1 VVYLAEHP
9 ALAALEVR
17 VHLDLPLDLLP
28 DDYVLVQ
35 VSLPD
40 QPIGRIEEVPGNTED
55 AGDVWLRA
63 GETAVLIV
71 PSILIPHSWN
81 LLLNPAHPAGAGARA
96 VTVEPFRF
104 DPRLWRPS

>member
-17 VHLDLPLDLLP
+17 VHLDLPLALLP

-40 QPIGRIEEVPGNTED
+40 QPIGRIGNVPENTEE
-55 AGDVWLRA
+55 AGDAWLRR

-71 PSILIPHSWN
+71 PSVLMPHSWN
-81 LLLNPAHPAGAGARA
+81 LLLNPEHPAGTEAHA